1 MSIMHYEAKRE
12 LDGYI
17 VYDLS
22 TDPDKKWSV
31 AILDLEAA
39 PVHFHKLGVEN
50 FTILDGE
57 LDITLD
63 GVRYILGAGRSIKVP
78 IGTRHELKSAS
89 KERPVRLLCVNFPA
103 FDPDDMLMD

>member
-1 MSIMHYEAKRE
+1 MSIEYYQEKRE
-12 LDGYI
+12 LDGYV

-22 TDPDKKWSV
+22 TAPDKKWSV
-31 AILDLEAA
+31 AILDVQAA

-50 FTILDGE
+50 FTILEGE

-63 GVRYILGAGRSIKVP
+63 GVKYILGVGRSVKVP

-89 KERPVRLLCVNFPA
+89 KDKPVRLLCVNFPA
-103 FDPDDMLMD
+103 FDPDDMLRD